1 MNEDAA
7 INYNP
12 HANPPGGDE
21 AQANFESARH
31 QLMTMS
37 GVEGVGS
44 GESSEGGNTI
54 VVYVRD
60 QQNLSQLP
68 AMLSGVRVIG
78 HLTGEVKAL

>member
-7 INYNP
+7 ITYNP
-12 HANPPGGDE
+12 YANPPGGDQT
-21 AQANFESARH
+21 QANFESARH

-44 GESSEGGNTI
+44 GESPDGGNTI

-60 QQNLSQLP
+60 QQDLSQLP
-68 AMLSGVRVIG
+68 AMLSGIRVIG
-78 HLTGEVKAL
+78 HVTGEVKAL